1 MQATPEHATV
11 PDAPASWLA
20 VGALA
25 ASSFALVTT
34 EFLPVGMLPK
44 IADDLAISQGQAGLS
59 VTIPGFVAALAAPL
73 GIAFAG
79 NVNRRKLLALLLA
92 LLAASN
98 ILVATAQGVGM
109 FMAGRVLL
117 GIAVGG
123 FWTFAGALGTRL
135 RPGAQGVRANALIL
149 AGVSLGTV
157 AGVPAGALVGELL
170 DWRLAFA
177 AAAVLSV
184 VSLVTLLRLLPSL
197 PPKAG
202 SGLGDMKSLV
212 TSTGP
217 RVALFAALLIFI
229 GQFAAYTYIA
239 PFLHERVGID
249 GRSLSLLLLVYG
261 MAGFLGNI
269 AGGALAARDPRRTTL
284 FMASLV
290 GAAILLLPAVRAWP
304 PVVVVLITAWGF
316 GFGMLPISMQSYL
329 FASAPG
335 RAQAMQAV
343 FVSVGQTAIG
353 GGALLGGL
361 LVDHLNISAA
371 FYAGGMAALVTWL
384 IITRPGSRQPAAS
397 RKTIPPCYPLEKG
410 LNGDSAD

>member
-1 MQATPEHATV
+1 MHATAQHATT

-44 IADDLAISQGQAGLS
+44 IAADLAISQGQAGMS

-79 NVNRRKLLALLLA
+79 NVDRRKLLALLLA

-98 ILVATAQGVGM
+98 ILVAAAQDAVT

-123 FWTFAGALGTRL
+123 FWTFAGALGNRL
-135 RPGAQGVRANALIL
+135 RPGAQGVRANALVL

-177 AAAVLSV
+177 TAAVLGI
-184 VSLVTLLRLLPSL
+184 VSLVTLLRLLPAL
-197 PPKAG
+197 PPQAG
-202 SGLGDMKSLV
+202 SGLADMKSLV
-212 TSTGP
+212 TGAGS
-217 RVALFAALLIFI
+217 RIALVAALLIFI

-239 PFLHERVGID
+239 PFLHELVGID
-249 GRSLSLLLLVYG
+249 GRSLSLVLLVYG
-261 MAGFLGNI
+261 MAGFLGNL

-284 FMASLV
+284 FMASMV
-290 GAAILLLPAVRAWP
+290 GAAMLLLPAVRVWP
-304 PVVVVLITAWGF
+304 PVVVVLIAVWGF

-335 RAQAMQAV
+335 RTQAMQAV

-361 LVDHLNISAA
+361 LVDHLSIPAA
-371 FYAGGMAALVTWL
+371 FYTGGAAALATWL
-384 IITRPGSRQPAAS
+384 IIAWQGKRQSAVS
-397 RKTIPPCYPLEKG
+397 RKPVPPCYPLEKG
-410 LNGDSAD
+410 LNGEGIE